1 MTGVSSPLCLV
12 AGVAESPV
20 FDPED
25 TVNREIVHSLVKVM
39 PSGFLKGMCIIL
51 TQNAD
56 IEYTDQYYEH

>member
-1 MTGVSSPLCLV
+1 MLRARRQIPTIQTTRMIMTGVSSPLCLV

-39 PSGFLKGMCIIL
+39 SSGFP
-51 TQNAD
+51 
-56 IEYTDQYYEH
+56 

>member
-25 TVNREIVHSLVKVM
+25 TVNREIVHSLLKVM
-39 PSGFLKGMCIIL
+39 SSGFP
-51 TQNAD
+51 
-56 IEYTDQYYEH
+56 

>member
-1 MTGVSSPLCLV
+1 MLRARRQIPTIQTTRIIMTGVSSPLCLV

-39 PSGFLKGMCIIL
+39 PSGFL
-51 TQNAD
+51 
-56 IEYTDQYYEH
+56 

>member
-1 MTGVSSPLCLV
+1 MLRARRQIPTIQTTRMIMTGVSSPLCLV

-39 PSGFLKGMCIIL
+39 PSGFL
-51 TQNAD
+51 
-56 IEYTDQYYEH
+56 

>member
-25 TVNREIVHSLVKVM
+25 TVNREIVHNLVKVI
-39 PSGFLKGMCIIL
+39 PSGFL
-51 TQNAD
+51 
-56 IEYTDQYYEH
+56 